1 MPEES
6 SKTMVQPVATKPAV
20 SVVIPAY
27 NAMVYLPETLES
39 LWKQTFTDFEVVVV
53 DDGSTDNIRGWAT
66 SQEDP
71 RFRLVSQENRGLAGA
86 RNTGIREARADY
98 VAFLDADD
106 LWEPSKLELQ
116 MAALLRSPNAALAY
130 TWSAL
135 VDAQGTPTGRVF
147 KSNAEGEVW
156 SDLILENFVG
166 CGSTPVVKRCYFDS
180 LGLFDQN
187 LGSSVED
194 WDMWLR
200 LALHHP
206 FVAVPQPLV
215 GYRQHENS
223 ASRNWRQMERSF
235 NIVLDKAFA
244 AAEEAK
250 IPNLEALR
258 KRAYGNVYLDLA
270 WKPLQCAK
278 KEVYAAREMRA
289 RAMEYDPSIWQKK
302 EYWRLSLAIN
312 LMQFLGEAGYRR
324 IVKTFYG
331 MRRTASS
338 S

>member
-1 MPEES
+1 
-6 SKTMVQPVATKPAV
+6 MVQSAIAKPAV
-20 SVVIPAY
+20 SIVIPAY
-27 NAMVYLPETLES
+27 NAMVYLPETLKS
-39 LWKQTFTDFEVVVV
+39 LWQQTFTDFEVIVV
-53 DDGSTDNIRGWAT
+53 DDGSTDHIRDWAQ
-66 SQEDP
+66 SQDDP

-86 RNTGIREARADY
+86 RNTGIRESRADY

-106 LWEPSKLELQ
+106 LWDSAKLELQ
-116 MAALLRSPNAALAY
+116 MAALLRSPEAALAY

-135 VDAQGTPTGRVF
+135 VDAQGVPTGRIF
-147 KSNAEGEVW
+147 KGEAEGEVW
-156 SDLILENFVG
+156 SDLVLFNFVG

-180 LGLFDQN
+180 LGMFDQN

-235 NIVLDKAFA
+235 NIVLDKAFN

-250 IPNLEALR
+250 VPNLEALK

-270 WKPLQCAK
+270 WKPLQCVEKDIAAAK
-278 KEVYAAREMRA
+278 EMRA
-289 RAMEYDPSIWQKK
+289 QAVEYNPGLWQTK

-312 LMQFLGEAGYRR
+312 MMKFFGEAGYRR
-324 IVKTFYG
+324 LVKTLYG
-331 MRRTASS
+331 VRRTAP
-338 S
+338 